1 MSKKT
6 NGGRPV
12 VKPHPGCPDSHDPST
27 DDGQQDRRIGAR
39 TLGPVS
45 DLERHLP
52 SDWWRTLFNSLYLET
67 DGDVIE
73 NDRNTADE
81 VDLLIR
87 SVGLER
93 NDRILDLCCGQ
104 GRHSLELARRGFPHV
119 TGLDRSRYLIRL
131 ARKRAKQR
139 NLQVSFHEGDARRFR
154 LGDGDFHCVCILG
167 NSFGY
172 FERPEDDLA
181 VLEAVKRALGS
192 GGSLVMDLMDGDWMR
207 HHFEARSWEWVDQN
221 HFVCRER
228 DLAGDG
234 DRLISREVVVHAERG
249 VIADQFYAERLYSKE
264 RLEALLKSAGFTNV
278 RFHSLLAPDSHRNQD
293 LGMVAH
299 RLFVTS
305 DAPRRARRMP
315 RRAALFS
322 DTTVILG
329 DPNLPDPVKRNGRF
343 NEEDA
348 ETVERFKTAL
358 GELPDY
364 RFRFLDNHAS
374 LFADLRANRPHF
386 VLNFCDEGFNNDAFM
401 EMHVPAMLE
410 MLDIP
415 YSGAGPACLGLCY
428 NKSLVRGIAQAID
441 VPVPAETYFNSDDL
455 AATIPSVFP
464 ALIKPNYGDS
474 SIGITKD
481 AVVHT
486 WEEAITCLGRLRAQM
501 PGCPILIQEF
511 LTGPEY
517 SVGIIGNPGQGY
529 RVLPPLEVD
538 YSRLDPA
545 LPQLLPYES
554 KWIPDSPYWMQISYR
569 EARLD
574 EEGRRKMIDYSNI
587 LFERLGCRDY
597 ARFDFRADAE
607 GEIRLLEVNPN
618 PGWCWDGKLNLM
630 AEMAGLRYS
639 DLLKLIIEAA
649 QERVAAQHPGL
660 VVPFVERHS
669 QQTAARRS

>member
-1 MSKKT
+1 MGKKANCARPAAKAHLAHTGST
-6 NGGRPV
+6 N
-12 VKPHPGCPDSHDPST
+12 PDLDHAEP
-27 DDGQQDRRIGAR
+27 DRRIGAR

-67 DGDVIE
+67 DGDIIE

-104 GRHSLELARRGFPHV
+104 GRHLLELASRGFPNV

-181 VLEAVKRALGS
+181 VLEAVNRALAS

-207 HHFEARSWEWVDQN
+207 HHFEPRSWEWVDQN

-228 DLAGDG
+228 DLAEDG

-264 RLEALLKSAGFTNV
+264 RLEALLTGAGFTNV

-299 RLFVTS
+299 RLFVTCE
-305 DAPRRARRMP
+305 APRRARRLP

-322 DTTVILG
+322 DVTVILG
-329 DPNLPDPVKRNGRF
+329 DPRLPDPVKRNGRF
-343 NEEDA
+343 GDEDID
-348 ETVERFKTAL
+348 TIERLKTAL
-358 GELPDY
+358 RELPDY
-364 RFRFLDNHAS
+364 RFRF
-374 LFADLRANRPHF
+374 AD
-386 VLNFCDEGFNNDAFM
+386 NDAFM
-401 EMHVPAMLE
+401 EMHVPALLE

-415 YSGAGPACLGLCY
+415 YSGAGPSCLGLCY

-486 WEEAITCLGRLRAQM
+486 WEEAITRLGRLREQI

-517 SVGIIGNPGQGY
+517 SIGIIGNPGQGY

-538 YSRLDPA
+538 YAGLDPA
-545 LPQLLPYES
+545 LPRLLSYES
-554 KWIPDSPYWMQISYR
+554 KWIPDSPYWSQISYR

-574 EEGRRKMIDYSNI
+574 EDARRKVIDYSSI

-660 VVPFVERHS
+660 VIPLAERRA
-669 QQTAARRS
+669 QRVAARRG